1 MTLLSPRVVGDVT
14 LVFVLLSIAF
24 YGFLVVGHF
33 LEYWQ
38 LDAFGKN
45 WALDGFCLSFKES
58 FFHTHL
64 LCFYGDAI
72 LGAFVYMLC
81 PRNRPEINVIRSS
94 IPSVVAHGGAHG
106 LLWALPLGWQ
116 ASTKKNV
123 WIRAFEDPISL
134 QATLLLGIFIFWYF
148 FLCKIKTP
156 FSFRFNIF
164 QSIIHTLL
172 LQYFVPTL
180 LAFTYVNTVIFFNL
194 LGHSLLFGIEG
205 QKDVFYAIHALT
217 TSFPIMIVT
226 WLEPLLCDSFLIHYG
241 GHIIFDYSIP
251 ISYLLYIAVASNFFE
266 PRASSSSIKEKIK

>member
-116 ASTKKNV
+116 ASTKKMFGSGPLKIQSV
-123 WIRAFEDPISL
+123 YKLHYFWVFLFFGISFYVKL
-134 QATLLLGIFIFWYF
+134 KLLFLSVLISFNLSYTLFFYSTLFLHFWPLHMLTLL
-148 FLCKIKTP
+148 
-156 FSFRFNIF
+156 
-164 QSIIHTLL
+164 
-172 LQYFVPTL
+172 
-180 LAFTYVNTVIFFNL
+180 
-194 LGHSLLFGIEG
+194 
-205 QKDVFYAIHALT
+205 
-217 TSFPIMIVT
+217 
-226 WLEPLLCDSFLIHYG
+226 SFLIFLDIVFSLVLKVKKMFFMPYMH
-241 GHIIFDYSIP
+241 
-251 ISYLLYIAVASNFFE
+251 LLPVSLL
-266 PRASSSSIKEKIK
+266 